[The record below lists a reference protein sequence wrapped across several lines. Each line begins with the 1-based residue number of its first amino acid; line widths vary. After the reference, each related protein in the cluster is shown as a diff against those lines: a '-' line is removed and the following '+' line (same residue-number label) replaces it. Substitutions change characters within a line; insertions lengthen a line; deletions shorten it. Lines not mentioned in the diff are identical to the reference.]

1 MRLDVALTADTV
13 TPAQVR
19 SSTVLVVDVLRAS
32 TTMITALDNGCAGL
46 VPVADPAEALRRKR
60 AAGDGALVAGERRGE
75 TVAGFGPRNS
85 PLEFPRERV
94 GGRLVIFTTSYGT
107 RALLAARAASAV
119 GVAALVNV
127 TAAAAWALAGGR
139 DVTVLCAGE
148 RGAVSLE
155 DQVCAGLLV
164 DRLVRAEPRAETT
177 EAARQALEVGRRYG
191 KAVARLA
198 DDSSWGR
205 HLTLAGRAA
214 DVAACLVLDSTTLV
228 PIFAT
233 GVDKVIAGSR

>member
-1 MRLDVALTADTV
+1 MRLDVALTPDALDRE
-13 TPAQVR
+13 ALAA
-19 SSTVLVVDVLRAS
+19 STVLVVDVLRAS
-32 TTMITALDNGCAGL
+32 TTMITALGNGCAGI
-46 VPVADPAEALRRKR
+46 VPVADPDEALRRKR

-75 TVAGFGPRNS
+75 TVAGFDLGNS
-85 PLEFPRERV
+85 PLEFTRERV
-94 GGRLVIFTTSYGT
+94 GGKLVIFTTSNGT
-107 RALLAARAASAV
+107 RALLAARSATAV

-155 DQVCAGLLV
+155 DQACAGLLV
-164 DRLVRAEPRAETT
+164 DRLMRNEPRAQAT
-177 EAARQALEVGRRYG
+177 EAARQALEVGRRYD

-198 DDSSWGR
+198 HDSSWGR
-205 HLTLAGRAA
+205 HLALAGRAA
-214 DVAACLVLDSTTLV
+214 DVAACLVLDTTTLV

-233 GVDKVIAGSR
+233 DVDTVIAG